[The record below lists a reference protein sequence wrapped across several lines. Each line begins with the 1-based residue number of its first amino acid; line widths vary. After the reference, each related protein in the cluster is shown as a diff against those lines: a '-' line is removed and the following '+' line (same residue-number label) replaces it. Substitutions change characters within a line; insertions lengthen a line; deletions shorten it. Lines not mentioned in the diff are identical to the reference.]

1 MERGCHGR
9 RGQPAQGER
18 GEGRPSVGGREKVLR
33 PSRGKRGKS
42 PPLGFLCRRKEVTPQ
57 MTLT

>member
-9 RGQPAQGER
+9 RGRPAKGER
-18 GEGRPSVGGREKVLR
+18 GVGQPSVGEGEKGWR
-33 PSRGKRGKS
+33 PSRGKRGKR
-42 PPLGFLCRRKEVTPQ
+42 PPLGFLCGRKETMPQ